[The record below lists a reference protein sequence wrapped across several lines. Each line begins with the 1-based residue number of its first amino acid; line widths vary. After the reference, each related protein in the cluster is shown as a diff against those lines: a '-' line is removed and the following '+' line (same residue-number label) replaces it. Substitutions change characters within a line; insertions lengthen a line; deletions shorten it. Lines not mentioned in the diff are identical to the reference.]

1 MSDKPQAAVVA
12 TATPSADKR
21 SLSVAFTPRT
31 GSTKAGARYLA
42 DAALL
47 GCFGE
52 HPIVIGG
59 FTMTLD
65 GRDVVVY
72 MPGSQYRRDVRPV
85 QVPLAQPIIVNGK
98 PVAYQDDPA
107 GAKAI
112 DRLADSIRDAWA
124 TANGSGKDPFSGT
137 WPLTL

>member
-1 MSDKPQAAVVA
+1 MSDAKPVVA
-12 TATPSADKR
+12 VTASPSVTKLAV
-21 SLSVAFTPRT
+21 SFQPRT
-31 GSTKAGARYLA
+31 GNTKAGARYLA

-52 HPIVIGG
+52 VPIILGG

-65 GRDVVVY
+65 NRDVVVY
-72 MPGSQYRRDVRPV
+72 MPGSQYRRDVRPI
-85 QVPLAQPIIVNGK
+85 QIALAKPIIVNGK
-98 PVAYQDDPA
+98 PVSHEDDPA

-112 DRLADSIRDAWA
+112 DKLADGIRDAWA
-124 TANGSGKDPFSGT
+124 AANGSGKDPFSGT

>member
-1 MSDKPQAAVVA
+1 MADIAKPVVTA
-12 TATPSADKR
+12 SATPSAVKP
-21 SLSVAFTPRT
+21 LSVSFSPRT
-31 GSTKAGARYLA
+31 GNTKAGARYLA

-52 HPIVIGG
+52 VPIVIGG

-72 MPGSQYRRDVRPV
+72 MPGSQYRRDVRPM
-85 QVPLAQPIIVNGK
+85 QVPLATAIIVNGK
-98 PVAYQDDPA
+98 PVTHADDPA

-112 DRLADSIRDAWA
+112 DKLADGIRDAWA
-124 TANGSGKDPFSGT
+124 AANGSGKDPFAGT